1 MDGVINNKKF
11 IGQQLKCMSFLDF
24 RYEYCKYGKYYIVP
38 ELQKKINDMLMDI
51 QDCKVVWSSSWRLIK
66 DGSKLFGQSLYYGV
80 GMLQD
85 SWLDRTPYLFN
96 KLRSDEIKDWIDH
109 HKDMIRKCV
118 VIDDMEEAWNISE
131 TIYNDIPVQ
140 FINTD
145 MKIGITDE
153 QIEKIKNWFKD

>member
-1 MDGVINNKKF
+1 
-11 IGQQLKCMSFLDF
+11 
-24 RYEYCKYGKYYIVP
+24 
-38 ELQKKINDMLMDI
+38 
-51 QDCKVVWSSSWRLIK
+51 
-66 DGSKLFGQSLYYGV
+66 
-80 GMLQD
+80 MLQD